1 MSIINV
7 NKIPRMK
14 QSRDSLDWKFY
25 MEYSTEEELFQD
37 FLQYYKSTHHV
48 RNSFQSECKL
58 STHSLNQK
66 HFLRIQYF
74 YPKTEMGT
82 IKEYFLIEKSH

>member
-25 MEYSTEEELFQD
+25 MEYSTEEKLFQE
-37 FLQYYKSTHHV
+37 L
-48 RNSFQSECKL
+48 KL
-58 STHSLNQK
+58 
-66 HFLRIQYF
+66 
-74 YPKTEMGT
+74 
-82 IKEYFLIEKSH
+82 